1 MVCHQLDIFLVKD
14 PTNGWTMDAL
24 LLSSSQNYCNA
35 LPSDS
40 KKDGAQTTRCAI
52 PHWFV
57 CSFFLSTAFV
67 SIKEFRGIQTK
78 LKRTNQELQAT
89 KKQLTIRTEEVMSR
103 QSTLDSAEHF
113 GIDGQTYRSYDQM
126 QPNRVKGPWFG
137 YNNWENT
144 QYNTQHLSCSY
155 VNIIR
160 NSYAN
165 GEWLRPQDQVTCR
178 WRTHT
183 TASTPTASDC
193 GRRPQDQVMHCT
205 VGVHTPSPYFVNI
218 NMFAESKHANGE
230 WLRPQ
235 AARPID
241 SSYRLL
247 DMYRFIC
254 LYRMLVLLVLVKI
267 DYMFDH
273 LSWNEQLI
281 QKDSEIMKR
290 MQVGSWVAH
299 SQWAIHLFLSQAC
312 IESLLSSIT
321 RATTSGAKVWLFVW
335 NQVGEWTLLMT
346 MVQDD
351 SCLFRSGCCPS
362 DIRWESRN
370 IPCYQGEG
378 HTEQQWDDMRG
389 EGHIEWQW
397 DHMLGVHQG
406 CVLPIHFVT
415 MITWI
420 WCLLCVSLFCYIA
433 PVCFGC
439 DFRRKK
445 TSIWPRIVFDIG
457 GCLMHHLD
465 GILH

>member
-1 MVCHQLDIFLVKD
+1 
-14 PTNGWTMDAL
+14 
-24 LLSSSQNYCNA
+24 
-35 LPSDS
+35 
-40 KKDGAQTTRCAI
+40 
-52 PHWFV
+52 
-57 CSFFLSTAFV
+57 
-67 SIKEFRGIQTK
+67 
-78 LKRTNQELQAT
+78 
-89 KKQLTIRTEEVMSR
+89 
-103 QSTLDSAEHF
+103 
-113 GIDGQTYRSYDQM
+113 
-126 QPNRVKGPWFG
+126 
-137 YNNWENT
+137 
-144 QYNTQHLSCSY
+144 
-155 VNIIR
+155 
-160 NSYAN
+160 
-165 GEWLRPQDQVTCR
+165 
-178 WRTHT
+178 
-183 TASTPTASDC
+183 
-193 GRRPQDQVMHCT
+193 
-205 VGVHTPSPYFVNI
+205 
-218 NMFAESKHANGE
+218 
-230 WLRPQ
+230 
-235 AARPID
+235 
-241 SSYRLL
+241 
-247 DMYRFIC
+247 
-254 LYRMLVLLVLVKI
+254 
-267 DYMFDH
+267 MFDH

-378 HTEQQWDDMRG
+378 HTEQQWDDMWG

-439 DFRRKK
+439 DFRKK
-445 TSIWPRIVFDIG
+445 QHQADQGWFLISVVALCIIWMGYCIKVLCWLGLHSFLCAQDEWRIVTTMGLFLLNSFGRWIG
-457 GCLMHHLD
+457 SAQAVYHHFFVCT
-465 GILH
+465 I